1 VIRRPIIIRMGRV
14 SLLLFALLGAPA
26 GAGRAPLATGSQ
38 DISCMRGAS
47 AGCAS
52 AAGLQEFMLWWMPV
66 GALHVA
72 DDASSGFGVAEASGS
87 FLLYSP
93 LHGSKH
99 GKVRAR
105 AEAWVGRRA
114 IAD

>member
-1 VIRRPIIIRMGRV
+1 MASRV
-14 SLLLFALLGAPA
+14 ALFLVALLGAPA
-26 GAGRAPLATGSQ
+26 GAGRAPQASGLR
-38 DISCMRGAS
+38 DIPCMRGGS

-52 AAGLQEFMLWWMPV
+52 AAALQEFMLWWMPV

-72 DDASSGFGVAEASGS
+72 ADDASSGFGVAEASGS
-87 FLLYSP
+87 LLLYSP

-99 GKVRAR
+99 GKVCVRAR
-105 AEAWVGRRA
+105 LGLGRRP